1 MNFRVPSSS
10 MLVPHRLSFRAAVL
24 CMLMLLTACAWHS
37 GKGTTGLRAQQPQTW
52 QGEVSCPGCSERW
65 LTVTLFPDGLF
76 RLRETYAAAKGAS
89 EERFH
94 DTGRWSAPMGDS
106 QRVILKGASTRQVR
120 LLPGGDL
127 ALLDAAGRDI
137 VSIRD
142 YQLKRLPKPDL
153 ITDPMRL
160 LALYAADGS
169 GAVLTECLT
178 AQVVSVADSPAAAEM
193 RQVVSKI
200 APERRARG
208 PVLAALTARWSDAS
222 GKSESAGRRLL
233 IEKFDR
239 FWPDE
244 NCAQGPIAPV
254 QPLIETVWQLSS
266 INAVPAQEAVLGQA
280 AHIRLRKGGRL
291 TGSTGC
297 NRVQGGWQI
306 SADKLSLS
314 RVSSTRAN
322 CRETMA
328 QQEQAFMDA
337 LRNARQYRQ
346 VGHQLELLQGDQV
359 LARFVATEM
368 L

>member
-1 MNFRVPSSS
+1 MNLRLLLPSVSS
-10 MLVPHRLSFRAAVL
+10 LHRPGLWAVL
-24 CMLMLLTACAWHS
+24 LVLMTLSACAWHPGS
-37 GKGTTGLRAQQPQTW
+37 SRASLRAQQPQTW

-76 RLRETYAAAKGAS
+76 RLREAYVAAKGAN
-89 EERFH
+89 EERFY
-94 DTGRWSAPMGDS
+94 DTGRWSAMLGDS
-106 QRVILKGASTRQVR
+106 QRVILKGASERQMR
-120 LLPGGDL
+120 LLPRGDL

-137 VSIRD
+137 VSIRE

-153 ITDPMRL
+153 IADPMRL
-160 LALYAADGS
+160 LALYAASDN

-178 AQVVSVADSPAAAEM
+178 AQVVSIADSPAAAEM
-193 RQVVSKI
+193 RQVVATI
-200 APERRARG
+200 AAERRARG

-222 GKSESAGRRLL
+222 GKSESAGRRLV

-254 QPLIETVWQLSS
+254 QPLLETVWQLSS
-266 INAVPAQEAVLGQA
+266 VNAVPVQEAVLGQA

-297 NRVQGGWQI
+297 NRVQGSWQVN
-306 SADKLSLS
+306 ADKLSLIRIS
-314 RVSSTRAN
+314 NTRAS
-322 CRETMA
+322 CREAMA
-328 QQEQAFMDA
+328 QQEQTFLDA

>member
-1 MNFRVPSSS
+1 MNLRSLLPSAS
-10 MLVPHRLSFRAAVL
+10 MPCRPRLWAVL
-24 CMLMLLTACAWHS
+24 LVLATLSACAWGPGRS
-37 GKGTTGLRAQQPQTW
+37 QASLRSPQPQSW

-76 RLRETYAAAKGAS
+76 RLREAYVAAAKGAA

-94 DTGRWSAPMGDS
+94 DTGRWSALLGDS
-106 QRVILKGASTRQVR
+106 QRVILKGATTRQMR
-120 LLPGGDL
+120 LLPHGDL
-127 ALLDAAGRDI
+127 VLLDASGRDI

-142 YQLKRLPKPDL
+142 YPLKRLPKPDL
-153 ITDPMRL
+153 IAEPMRL
-160 LALYAADGS
+160 LALYAVNDS

-178 AQVVSVADSPAAAEM
+178 AQVLSIADSPAAAEM
-193 RQVVSKI
+193 RQTVTGI
-200 APERRARG
+200 AAERLAKG
-208 PVLAALTARWSDAS
+208 PVLAALTARWTDAS
-222 GKSESAGRRLL
+222 DKSESAGRRLY

-254 QPLIETVWQLSS
+254 QPLLETVWQLVSV
-266 INAVPAQEAVLGQA
+266 NAVPAQEAVLGQS

-297 NRVQGGWQI
+297 NRLQGSWQLG
-306 SADKLSLS
+306 SDKLMLT
-314 RVSSTRAN
+314 RVSTTRAN
-322 CRETMA
+322 CHEAMA
-328 QQEQAFMDA
+328 QQEQSLLDA

>member
-1 MNFRVPSSS
+1 MNLRPPTAL
-10 MLVPHRLSFRAAVL
+10 LVSCRPGVWAA
-24 CMLMLLTACAWHS
+24 MSLLLLLAACSGHS
-37 GKGTTGLRAQQPQTW
+37 GKGSGGFRAPQAQSW

-76 RLRETYAAAKGAS
+76 RLRETYAGAKGGS

-94 DTGRWSAPMGDS
+94 DTGRWSAPLGDS
-106 QRVILKGASTRQVR
+106 QRVILKGASLRQVR

-127 ALLDAAGRDI
+127 ALLDASGRDI

-142 YQLKRLPKPDL
+142 YRLKRLPKPDP
-153 ITDPMRL
+153 IADPMRL
-160 LALYAADGS
+160 LALYAGDGT

-178 AQVVSVADSPAAAEM
+178 AQVLSIAASPAATEM
-193 RQVVSKI
+193 QEAAGRLS
-200 APERRARG
+200 AERRARG
-208 PVLAALTARWSDAS
+208 PVLVAFAARWSDAS
-222 GKSESAGRRLL
+222 GATASAGRQLV

-244 NCAQGPIAPV
+244 NCAQGPIAPL
-254 QPLIETVWQLSS
+254 QPMQETVWQLTS
-266 INAVPAQEAVLGQA
+266 INGMPAQEAVLGQP

-297 NRVQGGWQI
+297 NRVQGHWQVN
-306 SADKLSLS
+306 ADKLGLS
-314 RVSSTRAN
+314 RLVSTRAS
-322 CRETMA
+322 CRDAMS
-328 QQEQAFMDA
+328 QQEQAFMEA

-346 VGHQLELLQGDQV
+346 VGNQLELLQGDQL
-359 LARFVATEM
+359 LARLVATEM